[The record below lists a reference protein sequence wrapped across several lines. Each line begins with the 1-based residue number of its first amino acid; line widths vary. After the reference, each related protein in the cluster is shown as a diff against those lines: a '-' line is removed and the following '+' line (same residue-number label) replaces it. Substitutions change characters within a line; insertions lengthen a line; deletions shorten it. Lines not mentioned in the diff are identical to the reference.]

1 MAEINYAGIKPRKK
15 VYIANNWHTN
25 NLPMNDEL
33 YNSYSFLLD
42 RTARRVKQYAQ
53 QKFKELRLNV
63 TVDQWLV
70 LKHLYENEGLKQN
83 ELAEL
88 LFKDNPTLTR
98 IIDLLCEKN
107 LTVRKPHPEDRRS
120 FRVELTAQG
129 RKKVEQMKPRIQK
142 IRLKAWEGL
151 SQSDFRHFKK
161 VLDAIYNNLA

>member
-1 MAEINYAGIKPRKK
+1 
-15 VYIANNWHTN
+15 
-25 NLPMNDEL
+25 MNEEL

-53 QKFKELRLNV
+53 QKFKELELNI

-70 LKHLYENEGLKQN
+70 LKHLYENEGMKQN

-98 IIDLLCEKN
+98 IIDLLCEKG
-107 LTVRKPHPEDRRS
+107 LTVRKQHPTDRRS
-120 FRVELTAQG
+120 FQVELTRKG
-129 RKKVEQMKPRIQK
+129 VKKVEQIRPKIQK

-151 SQSDFRHFKK
+151 SREDFTQFKR
-161 VLDAIYNNLA
+161 VLDAIYSNLET

>member
-1 MAEINYAGIKPRKK
+1 
-15 VYIANNWHTN
+15 
-25 NLPMNDEL
+25 MNDDL

-53 QKFKELRLNV
+53 QKFKELDLNV

-70 LKHLYENEGLKQN
+70 LKHLYENESMKQN

-98 IIDLLCEKN
+98 IIDLLCEKE
-107 LTVRKPHPEDRRS
+107 LTVRKLHPTDRRS
-120 FRVELTAQG
+120 FHVTLTKQG
-129 RKKVEQMKPRIQK
+129 KKKVEQMRPRIQK

-151 SQSDFRHFKK
+151 SRQDFVHFQK
-161 VLDAIYNNLA
+161 VLDTIYRNLE